1 MRRIKS
7 RWTILAAYGLT
18 AASTQML
25 WITFAPITT
34 ESASALHTSVAAV
47 GNLAAIFPLIY
58 VILALPTGRWLD
70 SSFTAALRLGAI
82 LTAAGALLRLGAPLS
97 FGWEV
102 ACQVVISIGQP
113 LVLNGITKLAARH
126 FRPADRATAVGLG
139 SVSLFL
145 GIMIAMAGG
154 PWLYATGGLSLVLIA
169 EAALATIGAIWLVAA
184 LRTPAG
190 HQADASEGA
199 ATGGPLLPREPLLWQ
214 LAALLFVGMG
224 IYNVL
229 ATWLQPILAHFG
241 AGGAAGNLLALMTL
255 TGILGAG
262 LLPPIV
268 ARRSLRRPAL
278 SLAVLW
284 TLLTAL
290 AIDFAQ
296 GTVWLA
302 LWLGVLGVLLLASLP
317 IVLDWAEVHVGAERQ
332 GRAVGFLMLAG
343 NLGGFVLVVAATP
356 LVASPHLALGFMALV
371 AALGLIVAWRLPR
384 SSTAA
389 PAPITQDAATH

>member
-1 MRRIKS
+1 MSRIKS
-7 RWTILAAYGLT
+7 RWAILAAYGLT

-70 SSFTAALRLGAI
+70 SSFTSALRLGAI
-82 LTAAGALLRLGAPLS
+82 LTAAGALLRLVAPLS

-102 ACQVVISIGQP
+102 VCQVVISIGQP

-126 FRPADRATAVGLG
+126 FRQADRATAVGLG

-154 PWLYATGGLSLVLIA
+154 PWLYAAGGLSLVLIA
-169 EAALATIGAIWLVAA
+169 EAALATIGAVWLAVA
-184 LRTPAG
+184 LRTPADY
-190 HQADASEGA
+190 QSEGA

-229 ATWLQPILAHFG
+229 ATWLQPILAPFG

-262 LLPPIV
+262 VLPPIV
-268 ARRSLRRPAL
+268 ARRSLRRLVL

-356 LVASPHLALGFMALV
+356 LVGSPHLALGFMALV

-384 SSTAA
+384 GSAA
-389 PAPITQDAATH
+389 VPAPIAQDAATH